1 MKTNISVRY
10 CFALLISG
18 MLTLSGCSASR
29 LVTSWHDDSFKS
41 GQIKKPMVLAVS
53 EKQIIRARLEDEFVV
68 NLRGMGVE
76 AIQSYKY
83 LPDLKGLKADNIKA
97 KLLEIGRDSVLVTR
111 LVDTKKESVYMPGT
125 TTYTSSYNTSAHR
138 NFNMYYTNT
147 MTASTTP
154 GYTIDY
160 KIYTLQSNLYSAD
173 NDKLVWSAVTS
184 TNTDDTDSV
193 DSTLKNLAEIIS
205 KDLKKNQIF

>member
-1 MKTNISVRY
+1 MNINIRF
-10 CFALLISG
+10 CCTLLILV

-29 LVTSWHDDSFKS
+29 IVTSWHDDSYKS

-53 EKQIIRARLEDEFVV
+53 EKHIVRARLEDEFVI
-68 NLRGMGVE
+68 NLRGMGIE

-83 LPDLKGLKADNIKA
+83 LADLKGVKADAVKA
-97 KLLEIGRDSVLVTR
+97 KLVEIGRDSVLVTR

-125 TTYTSSYNTSAHR
+125 TIYTASFNNSAYH
-138 NFNMYYTNT
+138 NFSGYYSNS
-147 MTASTTP
+147 MVASTTP

-160 KIYTLQSNLYSAD
+160 KIYTLESNLYAVH

-193 DSTLKNLAEIIS
+193 DATLKNLAEIIS
-205 KDLKKNQIF
+205 NDLKKSHVF

>member
-1 MKTNISVRY
+1 MNISVRL
-10 CFALLISG
+10 CFALLILG
-18 MLTLSGCSASR
+18 MLTLSGCAASR
-29 LVTSWHDDSFKS
+29 LVTSWRDDSFKS
-41 GQIKKPMVLAVS
+41 GQIKRPMVLAVS
-53 EKQIIRARLEDEFVV
+53 EKQIIRARLEDEFVI
-68 NLRGMGVE
+68 NLRGMGIE

-83 LPDLKGLKADNIKA
+83 LPDLKGVKADTVKA

-125 TTYTSSYNTSAHR
+125 TTYTSAYNSSSYH
-138 NFNMYYTNT
+138 NFNGYYSNSMVAT
-147 MTASTTP
+147 TTP

-160 KIYTLQSNLYSAD
+160 KVYTLESNLYAAQ

-205 KDLKKNQIF
+205 KDLKNKHLF